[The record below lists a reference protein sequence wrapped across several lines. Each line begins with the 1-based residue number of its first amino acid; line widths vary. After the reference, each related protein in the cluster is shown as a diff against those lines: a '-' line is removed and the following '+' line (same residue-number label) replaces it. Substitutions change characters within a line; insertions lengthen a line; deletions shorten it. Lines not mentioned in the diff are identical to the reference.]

1 MSRKIIHILGLLSV
15 CFFSSFAQNTPSAD
29 KVLTDVLN
37 SVKTTPFKTNFK
49 LTISDKAAAQE
60 QSLTGAIT
68 IKGTK
73 FFIDITDMKV
83 WNDGRTQWVYTPQ
96 NNEVSISEPT
106 EKELAETN
114 PIAILS
120 ALKPKC
126 AVRYNKK
133 KSSESYWIDMIP
145 NSKSQNISKVE
156 VQVNKSSLNLVSVKL
171 ADKKGNI
178 TMLTLSGFQ
187 KGIKITDDSF
197 VFGKAKYKGVVEND
211 LR

>member
-1 MSRKIIHILGLLSV
+1 MSRKIICVLSLLSV
-15 CFFSSFAQNTPSAD
+15 CFFYAFAQNIPSAD

-49 LTISDKAAAQE
+49 LNISDKTSSQE
-60 QSLTGAIT
+60 QSLTGIIT
-68 IKGTK
+68 IKSSK
-73 FFIDITDMKV
+73 FFIDMSDMKI
-83 WNDGRTQWVYTPQ
+83 WNNGRTQWVYTPQ

-120 ALKPKC
+120 ALKPQC
-126 AVRYNKK
+126 TVRYNKK
-133 KSSESYWIDMIP
+133 KSTDNYWIDMIP
-145 NSKSQNISKVE
+145 NSKSQNISKIE
-156 VQVNKSSLNLVSVKL
+156 VLVNKNSLNLVFVKL

-197 VFGKAKYKGVVEND
+197 VFNKAKYKGVMEND

>member
-1 MSRKIIHILGLLSV
+1 MLRKTVYVLSFLLAYSLSL
-15 CFFSSFAQNTPSAD
+15 FSQNTPSAD

-37 SVKTTPFKTNFK
+37 SVKITPFRTNFK
-49 LTISDKAAAQE
+49 LNIIDKTSAQE

-68 IKGTK
+68 IKGNK
-73 FFIDITDMKV
+73 FFIDMTDMKV
-83 WNDGRTQWVYTPQ
+83 WNDGRTQWVYTSQ

-114 PIAILS
+114 PMAILS

-156 VQVNKSSLNLVSVKL
+156 IQVNKSTLNLVSVKL
-171 ADKKGNI
+171 VDKKGNI

-197 VFGKAKYKGVVEND
+197 VFNKAKYKGVVEND